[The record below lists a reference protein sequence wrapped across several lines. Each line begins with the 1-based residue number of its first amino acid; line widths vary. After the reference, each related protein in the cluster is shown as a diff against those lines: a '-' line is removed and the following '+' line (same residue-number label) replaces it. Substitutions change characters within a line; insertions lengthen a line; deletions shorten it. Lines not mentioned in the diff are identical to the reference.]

1 MTVFVTGATGF
12 IGSRLTRALLADGCA
27 VRALVR
33 PGADLCNLAGLNVEL
48 VTGDLRD
55 RASLEVG
62 IDGCDT
68 LYHAAADYRLWC
80 ADPAAMY
87 ETNVAG
93 TRNIMEAALNA
104 RVAKVVY
111 TSSVGTLGNPGN
123 GTPGTETTPV
133 AFTEMVGDYKKSKF
147 LAEREAESFLHQGL
161 PLIIVHPSTP
171 VGPGDI
177 KPTPTGK
184 MIVDFLAG
192 RMPAYLDTGLNLI
205 DVDDCARGHILA
217 AQRGEVG
224 GRYIL
229 GGENLSLRAIFEL
242 LAGITG
248 LAAPRVR
255 LPYLPVLLAAH
266 CSTGLAR
273 LTGKPPLIPLAG
285 VQMAR
290 KLMYFDSSKATREL
304 GLPQRPTR
312 EALARSVAWFRGNGS
327 A

>member
-1 MTVFVTGATGF
+1 
-12 IGSRLTRALLADGCA
+12 
-27 VRALVR
+27 
-33 PGADLCNLAGLNVEL
+33 
-48 VTGDLRD
+48 
-55 RASLEVG
+55 
-62 IDGCDT
+62 
-68 LYHAAADYRLWC
+68 
-80 ADPAAMY
+80 
-87 ETNVAG
+87 
-93 TRNIMEAALNA
+93 
-104 RVAKVVY
+104 
-111 TSSVGTLGNPGN
+111 
-123 GTPGTETTPV
+123 
-133 AFTEMVGDYKKSKF
+133 MVGDYKKSKF